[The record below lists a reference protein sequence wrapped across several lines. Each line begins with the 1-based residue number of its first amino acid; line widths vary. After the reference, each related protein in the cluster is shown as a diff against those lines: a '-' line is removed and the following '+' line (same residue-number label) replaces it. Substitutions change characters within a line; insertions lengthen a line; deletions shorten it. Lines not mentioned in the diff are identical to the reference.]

1 MPLQIKMTHVKTLFF
16 LAVLPL
22 FAVAQPRQHTQPDT
36 QPREHLNFDKDWK
49 FHLGDASDPAK
60 DFNFRAVPIF
70 VKTGGAKGTAIAPD
84 FNDSSWRDLSLPH
97 DWAVELPFENS
108 ADPNVMSHGYKPV
121 GGLYPATSVGWYRKH
136 FTVSAADSGRRF
148 VVRFDGIY
156 RDSKVWVNGFYL
168 CGNAS
173 GYSGFTCDI
182 TDYLRY
188 DHDNVL
194 VVRVDASQ
202 YEGWYYEGAGIYRHV
217 WLNEYNNLHIAEDG
231 LFVHSS
237 VKLAPTR
244 VATHASAGAQA
255 EALSATVTVETT
267 VANDNDAPATTSV
280 SAYLTSRD
288 GQLLGRS
295 PAQPI
300 TIGPNE
306 TRTVSQTI
314 MITHPKLWS
323 PETPYL
329 YRAGATLYAPSHAST
344 NPGLKLVIDDQK
356 MRIGIRTIRLDSSG
370 LYVNGVYTK
379 IKGVNNHQ
387 DHAGVGTAMPDYLQ
401 YYRARLL
408 KEMGVNASRTS
419 HNPPTPEWLDACDS
433 LGLLVTDENRLLD
446 DGEEYLDQFRRLV
459 IRDRSRASVFLW
471 SLGNE
476 EGYVQTRPVGRR
488 IAMTLIARQKQWDP
502 TRTCTYAADLANV
515 YQGINQVIPVRGFNY
530 RINGVEPYHLEHPD
544 QPILGTEMGSTV
556 TTRGIYAK
564 DTVNG
569 YVPDEDVT
577 APWWANTAEQ
587 WWSLAAV
594 HPWWI
599 GGFVWTGFDY
609 RGEPT
614 PYHWPNINSHFGVMD
629 MCGFPKNIYYYYK
642 SWWTDEDVLHIS
654 PHWNWK
660 GHEGQPIP
668 VWVNTNADDV
678 ELFLNGRSLG
688 KKPMPRN
695 SHLEWSVPYEAG
707 TLKAVAYKKGQKLT
721 AVVETT
727 GAPREIVVTPY
738 KTTMRADGSEAT
750 VVNISVVDRQGREVP
765 DADNLVRFHITGDL
779 HILGVG
785 NGDPS
790 SHESDKPGLDP
801 TAATSPTDPTAANA
815 TFIDSVAERHLFNGH
830 CQVILQSGT
839 HPGMTHFEATGD
851 SLYPGS
857 TDISLIIPGEPH
869 SVLGWHPPVAKTSGR
884 VAPSQAPTTNAATRP
899 ITKMLGADISF
910 LPELE
915 HRGVHFSD
923 NKGERDAITI
933 LKDHGFNYVRLRIF
947 NDPARDSGYSPGQ
960 GFCDLAHT
968 LVMAKRVKAA
978 GLKLLLDFHYSD
990 YWADPGKQFKPA
1002 AWRGADFNVLMDSVY
1017 YFSSR
1022 VIAALKA
1029 QGTLPDMVQ
1038 VGNEIN
1044 HGMIWPEG
1052 SIRHPDSLARLIY
1065 AGICGVKAVDPGC
1078 PIMLH
1083 IALGGQNDE
1092 SHFFLDNMLS
1102 RDVPFDVIGLSY
1114 YPRWHGT
1121 LSDLK
1126 YNVDDLAKQYG
1137 KDVIVVEYTQFKRE
1151 VNDIAFGVPGG
1162 LGKGTCI
1169 WEPLNT
1175 WEQIFDK
1182 TGKANELLYLY
1193 DDISK
1198 DFIRH

>member
-1 MPLQIKMTHVKTLFF
+1 MTKLTHVKTLLF
-16 LAVLPL
+16 LALLPL
-22 FAVAQPRQHTQPDT
+22 FSSAQNVPTRSSNVG
-36 QPREHLNFDKDWK
+36 PREHIDFDADWK
-49 FHLGDASDPAK
+49 FHLGNAADPAK
-60 DFNFRAVPIF
+60 DFNYRTVGIFAKSGKAV
-70 VKTGGAKGTAIAPD
+70 GTAIAVD
-84 FNDSSWRDLSLPH
+84 FNDSSWRTLSLPH
-97 DWAVELPFENS
+97 DWAVELPFEYS
-108 ADPNVMSHGYKPV
+108 DDSDVMAHGYKPV
-121 GGLYPATSVGWYRKH
+121 GGHYPATSIGWYRKH
-136 FTVSAADSGRRF
+136 FTIPAADSGHRF
-148 VVRFDGIY
+148 AIRFDGIF

-173 GYSGFTCDI
+173 GYSSFTCDI

-188 DHDNVL
+188 GRDNVL

-217 WLNEYNNLHIAEDG
+217 WLNEYNNVHIAEDG
-231 LFVHSS
+231 LFVHS
-237 VKLAPTR
+237 R
-244 VATHASAGAQA
+244 VGLITAS
-255 EALSATVTVETT
+255 VTVETT
-267 VANDNDAPATTSV
+267 VVNDNDAVETTSV
-280 SAYLTSRD
+280 SAYLTSHD
-288 GQLLGRS
+288 GKTLGRA

-300 TIGPNE
+300 TLGPNE
-306 TRTVSQTI
+306 TRTISQSI
-314 MITHPKLWS
+314 AVLHPLLWS

-329 YRAGATLYAPSHAST
+329 YRAGATLTVA
-344 NPGLKLVIDDQK
+344 NRVVDDEK
-356 MRIGIRTIRLDSSG
+356 IRIGIRTIRLDSSG
-370 LYVNGVYTK
+370 VYVNGVYTK
-379 IKGVNNHQ
+379 LKGVNNHQ
-387 DHAGVGTAMPDYLQ
+387 DHAGVGSAMPDYLQ

-408 KEMGVNASRTS
+408 KEMGANASRTS

-433 LGLLVTDENRLLD
+433 LGLLVIDENRLLNGGD
-446 DGEEYLDQFRRLV
+446 EYLGQFRRL
-459 IRDRSRASVFLW
+459 ILRDRNRPSVFLW

-476 EGYVQTRPVGRR
+476 EGYIQTRPVGRR
-488 IAMTLIARQKQWDP
+488 IASTLIARQKEWDP
-502 TRTCTYAADLANV
+502 TRTCTYAADLDNV
-515 YQGINQVIPVRGFNY
+515 YQGINEVIPVRGFNY
-530 RINGVEPYHLEHPD
+530 RIKGVGPYHAEHPG
-544 QPILGTEMGSTV
+544 QPIIGTEMGSTV
-556 TTRGIYAK
+556 TTRGIYVR
-564 DTVNG
+564 DTING
-569 YVPDEDVT
+569 YVPDEDIT

-587 WWSLAAV
+587 WWPLAADNSY
-594 HPWWI
+594 WL

-614 PYHWPNINSHFGVMD
+614 PYRWPNINSHFGVMD

-642 SWWTDEDVLHIS
+642 SWWTNEDVLHIS

-660 GHEGQPIP
+660 GREGQPIP
-668 VWVNTNADDV
+668 VWVNSNADDV

-688 KKPMPRN
+688 KKPMARN
-695 SHLEWSVPYEAG
+695 SHLEWTVPYEAG
-707 TLKAVAYKKGQKLT
+707 TLSAVAYKKGRKLT
-721 AVVETT
+721 ASIETT
-727 GAPREIVVTPY
+727 GSPREIVVTPY

-765 DADNLVRFHITGDL
+765 DADNLIRFHAMGDL
-779 HILGVG
+779 HIVGVG

-790 SHESDKPGLDP
+790 SHEADKPGTATTIADP
-801 TAATSPTDPTAANA
+801 NA
-815 TFIDSVAERHLFNGH
+815 MVPDTVAERHLFNGH
-830 CQVILQSGT
+830 CQVILEGGT

-857 TDISLIIPGEPH
+857 TDISLIIPGPVH
-869 SVLGWHPPVAKTSGR
+869 PVTGWHPPSA
-884 VAPSQAPTTNAATRP
+884 APPAAHRP

-915 HRGVHFSD
+915 SRGVHFSD
-923 NKGERDAITI
+923 DKGERDAIAI
-933 LKDHGFNYVRLRIF
+933 LKDHGFNYIRLRVF
-947 NDPARDSGYSPGQ
+947 NDPARDSGYSPGK

-968 LVMAKRVKAA
+968 LVMARRVKTA
-978 GLKLLLDFHYSD
+978 GLRLLLDFHYSD

-1002 AWRGADFNVLMDSVY
+1002 AWRDADFNTLMDSVY
-1017 YFSSR
+1017 FFTCK
-1022 VIAALKA
+1022 VIAALKE

-1052 SIRHPDSLARLIY
+1052 SIRHPDSLARLLY
-1065 AGICGVKAVDPGC
+1065 AGICGVKAIDPGC

-1102 RDVPFDVIGLSY
+1102 REVPFDVIGLSY

-1182 TGKANELLYLY
+1182 TGKANNLLYLY
-1193 DDISK
+1193 DDLSK
-1198 DFIRH
+1198 DFIAPSRAALHR